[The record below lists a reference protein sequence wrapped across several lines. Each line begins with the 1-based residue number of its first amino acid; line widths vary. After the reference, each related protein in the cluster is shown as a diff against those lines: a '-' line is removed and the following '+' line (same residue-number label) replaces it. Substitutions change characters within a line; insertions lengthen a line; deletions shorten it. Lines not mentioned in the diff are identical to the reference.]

1 MDGTD
6 PTGTECTGSRLT
18 DGDGNCASTGGSTTG
33 ISGDAEGLAKNQML
47 AAAAA
52 KYNDVIQAGG
62 IDLAKNHKEA
72 VELGKH
78 HNLAGFVKNVK
89 TNGIWDYKD
98 SARFANFADKGLLA
112 EFGNWHFGFVAQGYG
127 FNLGTALFGAGGYQV
142 CCQAHT
148 SVNVSNFEKSLIVAP
163 AAMMSDVMAR
173 DAAALGFR
181 FGDNPDDPEPIIG
194 GYDAGTSFAK

>member
-1 MDGTD
+1 MH
-6 PTGTECTGSRLT
+6 RLT
-18 DGDGNCASTGGSTTG
+18 SYRWGWQLREHGGSTTG

-112 EFGNWHFGFVAQGYG
+112 ELVIGI
-127 FNLGTALFGAGGYQV
+127 LAL
-142 CCQAHT
+142 
-148 SVNVSNFEKSLIVAP
+148 LRR
-163 AAMMSDVMAR
+163 AMG
-173 DAAALGFR
+173 L
-181 FGDNPDDPEPIIG
+181 
-194 GYDAGTSFAK
+194 T